1 MACLPFQPRFG
12 KESEI
17 SLSDEET
24 HIMLLEPKSALN
36 TGNIESERTVRELE
50 RI

>member
-1 MACLPFQPRFG
+1 
-12 KESEI
+12 
-17 SLSDEET
+17 
-24 HIMLLEPKSALN
+24 MLLEPMSALN